1 MTKVLTLRQK
11 TIKINCWGMY
21 EFIRG
26 TVVER
31 NPASLIIES
40 GGIGYFINISL
51 NTYSKLSPK
60 KEELLFLHLAIRED
74 AHILYG
80 FADKEERTLFR
91 NLISVN
97 GVGASTAMLMLS
109 SLNPDEIATAV
120 TTENVNVL
128 KGVKGIGAKTAQ
140 RIIIDLKD
148 KLGKIHETD
157 QILLSPNNT
166 IRNESLSAL
175 VMLGFVKRDA
185 EKIVTK
191 IIQEQPESTVESVI
205 KQALK
210 RL

>member
-1 MTKVLTLRQK
+1 
-11 TIKINCWGMY
+11 MY

-26 TVVER
+26 IIIER
-31 NPASLIIES
+31 SPASIVIEA
-40 GGIGYFINISL
+40 GGVGYFVNISL

-60 KEELLFLHLAIRED
+60 KEEVLFMHQVVRDD

-80 FADKEERTLFR
+80 FADKDERGLFR

-97 GVGASTAMLMLS
+97 GVGPSTAIVMLS
-109 SLNPDEIATAV
+109 SLNPDEIASAV
-120 TTENVNVL
+120 TTENVAVL
-128 KGVKGIGAKTAQ
+128 KAVKGIGAKTAQ

-148 KLGKIHETD
+148 KLGKTHETD
-157 QILLSPNNT
+157 QILVSPNNT

-185 EKIVTK
+185 EKIVSK
-191 IIQEQPESTVESVI
+191 ILQEQPDTTVESVI

>member
-1 MTKVLTLRQK
+1 
-11 TIKINCWGMY
+11 MY

-26 TVVER
+26 TIVEI
-31 NPASLIIES
+31 NPASIIIEA
-40 GGIGYFINISL
+40 GNIGYFINISL
-51 NTYSKLSPK
+51 NTYSQLNGK
-60 KEELLFLHLAIRED
+60 KEGLVLLHQVVRED

-80 FADKEERTLFR
+80 FSNKNERDLFR

-97 GVGASTAMLMLS
+97 GVGANTAVMMLS
-109 SLNPDEIATAV
+109 SLNPEELVTAV
-120 TTENVNVL
+120 TTENVAIL
-128 KGVKGIGAKTAQ
+128 KGVKGIGVKTAQ

-148 KLGKIHETD
+148 KLIKLPESD
-157 QILLSPNNT
+157 QILLSTDNT

-185 EKIVTK
+185 EKTVSK
-191 IIQEQPESTVESVI
+191 ILLDQPGITVEGVI

>member
-1 MTKVLTLRQK
+1 
-11 TIKINCWGMY
+11 MY

-26 TVVER
+26 TIIER
-31 NPASLIIES
+31 NPANIIIEAA
-40 GGIGYFINISL
+40 GVGYFVNISL
-51 NTYSKLSPK
+51 NTYSKLGAK
-60 KEELLFLHLAIRED
+60 KEDVLFLHQVVRED
-74 AHILYG
+74 AHVLYG
-80 FADKEERTLFR
+80 FAEKAERTLFR

-97 GVGASTAMLMLS
+97 GVGANTAIMMLS
-109 SLNPDEIATAV
+109 SLNPDEISAAV
-120 TTENVNVL
+120 TTENVAVL

-148 KLGKIHETD
+148 KLGKFNETD

-166 IRNESLSAL
+166 IRNEALSAL

-185 EKIVTK
+185 EKTVTA
-191 IIQEQPESTVESVI
+191 IIKEQPDATVESVI

>member
-1 MTKVLTLRQK
+1 
-11 TIKINCWGMY
+11 MY

-26 TVVER
+26 IVVER
-31 NPASLIIES
+31 NPANIIIES

-60 KEELLFLHLAIRED
+60 KEELVFLHMAVRED

-80 FADKEERTLFR
+80 FADKAERTLFR

-175 VMLGFVKRDA
+175 VMLGFMKRDA
-185 EKIVTK
+185 EKIVSK
-191 IIQEQPESTVESVI
+191 IIQEQPEATVESVI